1 MFLSY
6 EFTIFI
12 GYRASHVVCFTSG
25 ESRTFSCFEEVE
37 RFVQVA
43 EFTCTQFVV
52 IRLSLSTSMGSVE
65 IFRFISLFWAYP
77 LSFSIAVIAFIGS
90 KNVLLVSL
98 YILHSSAETV
108 FCETFPFDICF
119 QNVLIAHEAFLS

>member
-1 MFLSY
+1 MVFLSY

-25 ESRTFSCFEEVE
+25 ESRKFSCFEEVE

-43 EFTCTQFVV
+43 EFTCMQFVV
-52 IRLSLSTSMGSVE
+52 IRLSLLTSMGSVE

-77 LSFSIAVIAFIGS
+77 LSFSIAVIAFIGFKMS
-90 KNVLLVSL
+90 VWFLFTSCIPLLRP
-98 YILHSSAETV
+98 SSARLSLL
-108 FCETFPFDICF
+108 TFVSRMF
-119 QNVLIAHEAFLS
+119 